1 MGERRCFMNKRV
13 HKKRLKKQG
22 LYVNPKETLDLD
34 CNIAKYVLPR
44 LKLFKKLNNGYPGRE
59 GMETEEK
66 WDEALDKMIWSFEQI
81 ANDYE
86 IYMSINFKDFDWRD
100 KCKDLNDKIQEGLML
115 FSKWFQYLGW

>member
-1 MGERRCFMNKRV
+1 MNKRTR
-13 HKKRLKKQG
+13 KKWLKKQG
-22 LYVNPKETLDLD
+22 LYVNPKETWSLD
-34 CNIAKYVLPR
+34 CNIAKYILPR

-86 IYMSINFKDFDWRD
+86 IYMSINFKDSDWRD

-115 FSKWFQYLGW
+115 FAKWFQYLGW

>member
-13 HKKRLKKQG
+13 YKKRLKKQG

-59 GMETEEK
+59 
-66 WDEALDKMIWSFEQI
+66 
-81 ANDYE
+81 
-86 IYMSINFKDFDWRD
+86 
-100 KCKDLNDKIQEGLML
+100 
-115 FSKWFQYLGW
+115 